1 MTENPNTSYA
11 VLLEF
16 FKALADANRLKMIGF
31 LAEKPRSV
39 GELADLLGLSVST
52 TSHHLSYLTHVEL
65 VSARADGHYYIY
77 SLHTEKLAELAQS
90 LRTDLVV
97 APQAAPEEGD
107 AFERK
112 VLKSFTNAEG
122 RITAFPAQEKKWAV
136 LLHYALKA
144 FEPGRRYTEK
154 EVNEILQRFNQ
165 DTASIRRGFI
175 EYHLM
180 ERDAAGTAYWLKSD

>member
-1 MTENPNTSYA
+1 MMENPNASYE

-65 VSARADGHYYIY
+65 VSARAEGHYYIY

-97 APQAAPEEGD
+97 APRAAPEEGD

-112 VLKSFTNAEG
+112 VLKSFTDAEG
-122 RITAFPAQEKKWAV
+122 RITAFPAQEKKWLV
-136 LLHYALKA
+136 LLRYALKA
-144 FEPGRRYTEK
+144 FEPDRRYSEK
-154 EVNEILQRFNQ
+154 EVNEILLRFNK

-175 EYHLM
+175 EFHLM
-180 ERDAAGTAYWLKSD
+180 EREGGGGAYWIAKS